1 MSTPDCK
8 LVDRA
13 SPRAIILADYRM
25 DTPLEGWQTVETQ
38 PVAGGDVTESAP
50 DPETL
55 RARLRTNHREI
66 LRRVFLGEQL
76 TDVASAVGI
85 PYASVKYIVKS
96 PLFQAALAEMQAEA
110 DGKVIDTAQRMR
122 MERELSNAAEAGI
135 PIAFRAMKESQSPAT
150 RAKIAFGF
158 LDRAGLSPSR
168 KVEEKRE
175 GFREMLER
183 LDEIERHTAAG
194 TEVTAEIKFSVRKE
208 GEAYR
213 GNPVDKARS
222 VGDPSGAGSA
232 SQSSEGNGAESHVDP
247 ASFLRRALG

>member
-1 MSTPDCK
+1 M
-8 LVDRA
+8 
-13 SPRAIILADYRM
+13 
-25 DTPLEGWQTVETQ
+25 
-38 PVAGGDVTESAP
+38 
-50 DPETL
+50 
-55 RARLRTNHREI
+55 
-66 LRRVFLGEQL
+66 FLGEQL
-76 TDVASAVGI
+76 VDVASAVGI

-122 MERELSNAAEAGI
+122 MERELTNAAEAGI
-135 PIAFRAMKESQSPAT
+135 PVAFRAMKESQSPAT

-183 LDEIERHTAAG
+183 LDEIERHASPG
-194 TEVTAEIKFSVRKE
+194 SEISAEIKFSVRKE

-213 GNPVDKARS
+213 GSPADKARS
-222 VGDPSGAGSA
+222 VGETSSQSA
-232 SQSSEGNGAESHVDP
+232 AEPAESSSEGDNGVSHVDP
-247 ASFLRRALG
+247 AAFLERALRKEAS